1 MTKVE
6 FINELREQ
14 YDYTKKDAEKAYS
27 AVFGLLT
34 DVVSQGEDVNV
45 IGLGKFTKYVR
56 HGRTARNMQT
66 GEAIDIP
73 DMYMPKLK
81 FSDIVKNQV
90 KKIPIE

>member
-14 YDYTKKDAEKAYS
+14 YDYTKKDAEKAYD
-27 AVFGLLT
+27 AVFGLLI

-56 HGRTARNMQT
+56 HGRTARNMKT
-66 GEAIDIP
+66 GEAIDVP
-73 DMYMPKLK
+73 DMYLPKLK
-81 FSDIVKNQV
+81 FSKGVKDQV
-90 KKIPIE
+90 KGLPIE